1 MIKSPSTWFFIVFSL
16 FFFLVYAD
24 TVEVVPGTYSAIVW
38 DINEAF
44 SLSPWS
50 AVYSADTGNL
60 LLTTSLD
67 AQNRSVMEEIGGIGN
82 YIVIHTQQAQWCAG
96 LSIVQCRENPGF
108 LSEVAFSINSIQQA
122 PSIDETIIDENNFVW
137 MEEFTVDSTDTNLS
151 ESHLD
156 NSLMP
161 DSYVITQDDE
171 VPDKNDL
178 EEILVDSSQNDSS
191 QENVLQEP
199 TAISDE
205 ILPEV
210 QSDIDTIHE

>member
-1 MIKSPSTWFFIVFSL
+1 
-16 FFFLVYAD
+16 
-24 TVEVVPGTYSAIVW
+24 
-38 DINEAF
+38 
-44 SLSPWS
+44 
-50 AVYSADTGNL
+50 
-60 LLTTSLD
+60 
-67 AQNRSVMEEIGGIGN
+67 
-82 YIVIHTQQAQWCAG
+82 
-96 LSIVQCRENPGF
+96 
-108 LSEVAFSINSIQQA
+108 
-122 PSIDETIIDENNFVW
+122 

>member
-1 MIKSPSTWFFIVFSL
+1 
-16 FFFLVYAD
+16 
-24 TVEVVPGTYSAIVW
+24 
-38 DINEAF
+38 
-44 SLSPWS
+44 
-50 AVYSADTGNL
+50 
-60 LLTTSLD
+60 
-67 AQNRSVMEEIGGIGN
+67 
-82 YIVIHTQQAQWCAG
+82 
-96 LSIVQCRENPGF
+96 
-108 LSEVAFSINSIQQA
+108 
-122 PSIDETIIDENNFVW
+122 

-156 NSLMP
+156 NSLMT

>member
-1 MIKSPSTWFFIVFSL
+1 
-16 FFFLVYAD
+16 
-24 TVEVVPGTYSAIVW
+24 
-38 DINEAF
+38 
-44 SLSPWS
+44 
-50 AVYSADTGNL
+50 
-60 LLTTSLD
+60 
-67 AQNRSVMEEIGGIGN
+67 
-82 YIVIHTQQAQWCAG
+82 
-96 LSIVQCRENPGF
+96 
-108 LSEVAFSINSIQQA
+108 
-122 PSIDETIIDENNFVW
+122 
-137 MEEFTVDSTDTNLS
+137 MEEFIVDSTDTNLS

-156 NSLMP
+156 NSLMT